1 MARTP
6 QAAAS
11 PVEILKR
18 RENPLLLVV
27 GDLMLDRYVW
37 GEVSRISPE
46 APIQILHV
54 QREEEKLGGAAN
66 VVRNVVALGGRVVP
80 CGVVG
85 KDPAG
90 RFIRERLGRISR
102 TDAGI
107 IIDRARPTIE
117 KTRMVAQA
125 QQVLRVDREKRE
137 AMPRAVESRVIRFLR
152 TWLPRVDGVILSD
165 YGKGLLTEAVLR
177 AAIEGAR
184 RAGVPVLVDPK
195 GRDYRRYR
203 GATAVTP
210 NRLEAQEGSGMTLDD
225 RASVHRAARF
235 LRSRMGF
242 DTVFITLGAEGIAY
256 LDPEGALEILP
267 AKARSVYDVTGAG
280 DTVIS
285 MLALALALGAD
296 HRTGAILANLAAGI
310 VVGKLGAATTTREEV
325 LAALGEIEHHPK
337 VLPWGK
343 LREELAVHRAQGRKI
358 VFTNGCFDILHVGHA
373 RLLEEARRA
382 GSLLVVGVN
391 GDRSVRRLK
400 GNGRPVVPQAER
412 AALLASLACV
422 DYVAI
427 FDEDVPERL
436 IRAVRPDI
444 LVKGEDWRGKGV
456 VGQRFVESY
465 GGRVELVKLVPGRS
479 TTNIVARIRAT
490 DLPAAAARRP
500 S

>member
-6 QAAAS
+6 GPAAS
-11 PVEILKR
+11 PVAILKKR
-18 RENPLLLVV
+18 QSPLLLVV

-85 KDPAG
+85 KDVAG
-90 RFIRERLGRISR
+90 RFIRNRLARLAR
-102 TDAGI
+102 TRDGI
-107 IIDRARPTIE
+107 VVDPTRPTIE

-125 QQVLRVDREKRE
+125 QQVLRVDREKRDR
-137 AMPRAVESRVIRFLR
+137 MPHAVESRVVRFIRK
-152 TWLPRVDGVILSD
+152 WIPRVDGVILSD

-177 AAIEGAR
+177 AAVDAAR

-195 GRDYRRYR
+195 GKDYSRYR
-203 GATAVTP
+203 GATAITP
-210 NRLEAQEGSGMTLDD
+210 NRLEAQEGSGMTLDG
-225 RASVHRAARF
+225 RAAIHRAARHF
-235 LRSRMGF
+235 RGKMRF
-242 DTVFITLGAEGIAY
+242 DTVFITLGSEGIAY
-256 LDPEGALEILP
+256 LDPKGALEILP

-285 MLALALALGAD
+285 MLGVALALGAD

-310 VVGKLGAATTTREEV
+310 VVGKLGAATATREEV
-325 LAALGEIEHHPK
+325 LAALGELEHHPK
-337 VLPWGK
+337 VLSRAK
-343 LREELAVHRAQGRKI
+343 LREEIASRRAQGRKV

-373 RLLEEARRA
+373 RLLEEARHA
-382 GSLLVVGVN
+382 GDLLVVGVN
-391 GDRSVRRLK
+391 GDASVRRLK
-400 GNGRPVVPQAER
+400 GPGRPVVPQAER

-444 LVKGEDWRGKGV
+444 LIKGEDWREKGV
-456 VGQRFVESY
+456 VGRRFVESY
-465 GGRVELVKLVPGRS
+465 GGRVELIRLVPGRS
-479 TTNIVARIRAT
+479 TTNVIARIRGAEKSKT
-490 DLPAAAARRP
+490 E
-500 S
+500 SSKS